1 MIPPP
6 DDRSTSDPDPLSPG
20 LRRIADVILW
30 VAGVGFGI
38 GLAYFILVPAH
49 RMARISSFV
58 FWYVAPALVVL
69 LAVWALRSS
78 AERRIAAALLLVSVI
93 GSAFA
98 AEALLR
104 ALPQKVPGYS
114 LTTAVAD
121 SVCPGEWRNQAGCLA
136 AAETGRPFDR
146 RTTLEVIRAFEAR
159 GIEAWPSIDAS
170 HLVDPDNAIEIDGR
184 PVVPLSPGIP
194 EVLTVFCNESGSWV
208 TYEADE
214 YGFNNPPD
222 SHRPGEIDVAIVGDS
237 FVHGWCVPSEQT
249 LVGRMRERLD
259 STVLGVGLEG
269 SGPLVQLG
277 IEVEYLAPLRPAVV
291 VWAFFEGNDLGDFVR
306 EMSNGVLAR
315 YLEPGFKQ
323 GLRPLRRPLEQALRN
338 WILRLRDEAATRAV
352 LARSE
357 RESARQRRRS
367 VGGWIRLS
375 EVRSR
380 LARLGRSRARE
391 QPYDPA
397 LFDQVATRM
406 RDDVAGWGGTLLF
419 AYIPSRR
426 RFEDPS
432 TANPHRADILAQVG
446 ALGIPALDLFDILSR
461 HPDPLSLFPFRVE
474 SHLTAEGFDLM
485 ARALAERIRA
495 LEAGSAGDR
504 TRVVGAP

>member
-6 DDRSTSDPDPLSPG
+6 GDRSTSDSEPLSPG
-20 LRRIADVILW
+20 LRRIAGVTLW
-30 VAGVGFGI
+30 VAGVGFAI
-38 GLAYFILVPAH
+38 GLAYAIVVPAH
-49 RMARISSFV
+49 RMARFSSFV
-58 FWYVAPALVVL
+58 FWYAIPALVVL

-78 AERRIAAALLLVSVI
+78 AERRVAAALLLVSAI

-146 RTTLEVIRAFEAR
+146 RTTLEVIEDFEAR
-159 GIEAWPSIDAS
+159 GIEAWPSVDAS
-170 HLVDPDNAIEIDGR
+170 HYIDPDNAIEIDGT
-184 PVVPLSPGIP
+184 PVVPLSPGLP

-208 TYEADE
+208 TYLADE

-237 FVHGWCVPSEQT
+237 FVHGWCVPAAQT
-249 LVGRMRERLD
+249 LVGRMRAQLD

-291 VWAFFEGNDLGDFVR
+291 VWAFFEGNDLRDLVD
-306 EMSNGVLAR
+306 ETSNDVLAR

-323 GLRPLRRPLEQALRN
+323 GLRPLRRPLEQALRTR
-338 WILRLRDEAATRAV
+338 ILRLRDEAAAQAVRARQ
-352 LARSE
+352 A
-357 RESARQRRRS
+357 RESARRRRRS

-380 LARLGRSRARE
+380 LARLGRGRVRE
-391 QPYDPA
+391 QPYYPA
-397 LFDQVATRM
+397 LLERVATRM
-406 RDDVAGWGGTLLF
+406 RDDVAAWGGTLLF

-426 RFEDPS
+426 RFEDPA
-432 TANPHRADILAQVG
+432 TANPHRAEILAQVG
-446 ALGIPALDLFDILSR
+446 ALGIPAVDLFEVLSR

-474 SHLTAEGFDLM
+474 SHLTAEGFDLL
-485 ARALAERIRA
+485 ARALAEKIRA
-495 LEAGSAGDR
+495 LETGAAGNR
-504 TRVVGAP
+504 TPVVGAQ